1 MTDTITLPRI
11 EGESARAYAARVEY
25 VTMGA
30 GRSIDKVAEQRG
42 IKSGSRS
49 STLLEWSRK
58 YNWVDSARQYD
69 EQVSYITVQEAA
81 DRYRADLED
90 HRKRASEAGKAL
102 YAVAGKL
109 LQRMNAQAATLEL
122 NANSLAIIKG
132 ALQTALDLEAHAL
145 AVDKILPSLG
155 DNDSE

>member
-1 MTDTITLPRI
+1 MTKDTTTITLPRI

-30 GRSIDKVAEQRG
+30 GRSLETIGQKLG
-42 IKSGSRS
+42 KSKALMERWS
-49 STLLEWSRK
+49 SQ
-58 YNWVDSARQYD
+58 YGWVDSARQYD
-69 EQVSYITVQEAA
+69 EQVAYLTVQESA
-81 DRYRADLED
+81 DKYRADLEE

-145 AVDKILPSLG
+145 GVDAVLG
-155 DNDSE
+155 KLDSDSE